1 MAKDKV
7 DSKLMGLTPDLSAV
21 KREHV
26 RVGPDGNATVKFKP
40 LDRLGNVVRATMRGM
55 KPLFVRAT
63 DKGWDAGVRGDSPV
77 HAKTPDQAF
86 AKAARQHW
94 QE

>member
-7 DSKLMGLTPDLSAV
+7 DSKLMGLPDDLSPV
-21 KREHV
+21 KVTHV
-26 RVGPDGNATVKFKP
+26 RVGPEGNATVKFKP
-40 LDRLGNVVRATMRGM
+40 LDKMGNVVRATMRGM
-55 KPLFVRAT
+55 KPLFVKAAA
-63 DKGWDAGVRGDSPV
+63 KGWNAGVRGDSPV

-94 QE
+94 AD